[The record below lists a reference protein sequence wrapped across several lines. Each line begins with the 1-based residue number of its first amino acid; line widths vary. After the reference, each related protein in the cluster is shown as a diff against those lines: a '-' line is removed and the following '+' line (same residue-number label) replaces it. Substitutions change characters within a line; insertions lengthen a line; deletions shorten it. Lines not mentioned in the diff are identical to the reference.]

1 MKSVLNA
8 RYGLLILTA
17 AFLLIISLIYIMGHH
32 LLKPGNKLPGK
43 SSETACQLDELN
55 KAFDSTFLL
64 SPLTGIK
71 IATEAIDLTRKAGDS
86 LGLARFMLRQAACYQ
101 MLDNSDSA
109 LITFRGS
116 LLIAEKLKNP
126 SLIAKCRNGLA
137 NYYLRQEEYQKAYYQ
152 LTEALKAAEKAG
164 DKHTTGLI
172 FNGMGLVNISLNKPD
187 TAIEFFRKAGLLCHE
202 TGDLI
207 NEAGISLNIANCY
220 AERGQFNEALKFYG
234 ENLSIIQRLSDSSQ
248 IVLALLNLAN
258 ANRQLGNFNE
268 SFRFLDRA
276 LKCLEEF
283 PDQSLHCS
291 TLIEKGRTCLASGQP
306 ETARAFFK
314 QSLAISSGT
323 LSRSNRA
330 EAFAGLSEVAES
342 EGNYREALQFFRL
355 LTIVKDSIMND
366 ETRSSIS
373 EIRIKNDLQKKEYEN
388 RLLTGKYE
396 LQRKRGIY
404 TGILSVTFSL
414 LLLLVAILVWVSRK
428 NLKKSFELK
437 QLQNEVLLEKI
448 RSNETISQLEK
459 LRFRDELEARN
470 KELTSASLQ
479 LVSKNKILSDIS
491 AKASESYNSGAMNR
505 ESFNGLQRI
514 IRENQNADKEWKQ
527 FKELFEKVHSDFF
540 TGLKASFP
548 ELTEN
553 ELRLCAYLRINLQN
567 KEISKILNVNSAT
580 IVTSR
585 YRIRKKMSLDS
596 KAVLEDF
603 LRKF

>member
-1 MKSVLNA
+1 MKSVLNT
-8 RYGLLILTA
+8 RYGMLILTG
-17 AFLLIISLIYIMGHH
+17 AFLFITSLIYIMDNRF
-32 LLKPGNKLPGK
+32 LKPGHTLPGK
-43 SSETACQLDELN
+43 GTETAVQLDELN

-71 IATEAIDLTRKAGDS
+71 IAKEAIDLARKAGDS

-109 LITFRGS
+109 LMTFRGS

-152 LTEALKAAEKAG
+152 LTEALKAAENAG
-164 DKHTTGLI
+164 DKHATGLI

-187 TAIEFFRKAGLLCHE
+187 TAIELFRKAGLLCHE
-202 TGDLI
+202 TGDLT
-207 NEAGISLNIANCY
+207 NEAGINLNIANCY
-220 AERGQFNEALKFYG
+220 AERGQLTEALKFYG
-234 ENLSIIQRLSDSSQ
+234 ENLSIIQQLSDSSQ

-258 ANRQLGNFNE
+258 VNRQLGNFNE
-268 SFRFLDRA
+268 SFRCLDRA
-276 LKCLEEF
+276 LKCLKEF

-291 TLIEKGRTCLASGQP
+291 TLIEKGRTFLDADQP

-330 EAFAGLSEVAES
+330 EAFSGLSEVAES

-355 LTIVKDSIMND
+355 LTLVKDSIMND

-404 TGILSVTFSL
+404 IGILSVTFSL
-414 LLLLVAILVWVSRK
+414 LLLLTAILVWVSRK

-491 AKASESYNSGAMNR
+491 AKAAESYKSGAMNR
-505 ESFNGLQRI
+505 ESFNDLQRI
-514 IRENQNADKEWKQ
+514 IRENQNADREWKQ